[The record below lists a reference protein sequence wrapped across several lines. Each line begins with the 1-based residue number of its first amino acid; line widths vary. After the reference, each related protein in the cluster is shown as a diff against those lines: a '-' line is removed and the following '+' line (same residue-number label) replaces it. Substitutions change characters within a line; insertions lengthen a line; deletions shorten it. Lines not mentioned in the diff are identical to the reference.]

1 MSDEIANLQLVIDS
15 LARDIIKEDL
25 SHINAADILGTIKKP
40 DLLSMQYLLDIFHT
54 LNQWVEDR
62 CKSIS
67 SSNKSNGSSKNSS
80 NGRARET
87 NSRVSVKNKSLN
99 GGHQEERASRK
110 PAGKSATTPTPNE
123 FFSQQSNSSVSF
135 RLHMSPSYSNK
146 SEVVVATASAAKNT
160 PKRQVSGTSRKRD
173 DASSESTTVRKRIMS
188 TSRERRVGT
197 APSDFSSS
205 SQLLIAKKLEKIF
218 YMY

>member
-25 SHINAADILGTIKKP
+25 SHINATDILGTANKKP

-67 SSNKSNGSSKNSS
+67 SSNKSSESSKNNS
-80 NGRARET
+80 NGRARES
-87 NSRVSVKNKSLN
+87 NSRVSVKNKSLS
-99 GGHQEERASRK
+99 GSHQEERASRK
-110 PAGKSATTPTPNE
+110 PAGKSGTTQTPNE
-123 FFSQQSNSSVSF
+123 FFSQQSNSTVSF

-146 SEVVVATASAAKNT
+146 SEVVVVPTASAAK
-160 PKRQVSGTSRKRD
+160 TSQKQQFSRSNCGNRKRD
-173 DASSESTTVRKRIMS
+173 DASSESTAVRKRIMS

-197 APSDFSSS
+197 APSDYSSS
-205 SQLLIAKKLEKIF
+205 SQLLIAKK
-218 YMY
+218 